1 MKKLIKVLEFV
12 VKVAAAVIC
21 MDIAVNLYDVIVL
34 GSYWEW
40 NSFKNLSIGYPLIM
54 GAAWLGF
61 HVDSAV
67 EFVTGLLHKKDRKPN
82 LIVAKG
88 ENIEGL

>member
-1 MKKLIKVLEFV
+1 MKKLVKVLEFV

-21 MDIAVNLYDVIVL
+21 MDIAVNLYDAIVL

-40 NSFKNLSIGYPLIM
+40 NSFRNLSIGYPLIL

-61 HVDSAV
+61 HVDNGV
-67 EFVTGLLHKKDRKPN
+67 DFVMNMLNRKERPN
-82 LIVAKG
+82 LIVGKG
-88 ENIEGL
+88 GNIEGH